1 MLPNQRHE
9 RQNGECQKPS
19 ISALL
24 QGQLSEVSL
33 SSWGVS
39 IPINSLLAS
48 KLIPLL
54 SPCGVF
60 GQTAHFLG
68 VAASWVVQ
76 VGVDIYKT
84 LSHLFN
90 TKEELD
96 EVDKRKEFELLG
108 RKIISATI
116 RCTASLVFAAIGAGL
131 GASLVRP
138 SLGQWLGMNTI
149 HHQVNCTPLLKKGT
163 KHYSPSS

>member
-1 MLPNQRHE
+1 MRCFYCHQFF
-9 RQNGECQKPS
+9 
-19 ISALL
+19 
-24 QGQLSEVSL
+24 
-33 SSWGVS
+33 
-39 IPINSLLAS
+39 LAS
-48 KLIPLL
+48 KLIPFL

-138 SLGQWLGMNTI
+138 SLGQWLGMNSI
-149 HHQVNCTPLLKKGT
+149 HYQVYSTPPPQKKRNKSKGNFLVAWN
-163 KHYSPSS
+163 SFNV